1 MQTIELLAR
10 IDDVHERAK
19 AKKKGTQSR
28 GTSYVSRRHRD
39 RHAEESTLRNL
50 RGSQSKVY
58 IPRFLVRPE
67 WLATAHGQRFDWSAY
82 MSNDRAFV
90 AAQGGIVGGG
100 NISEFGQEEG
110 HEDDA
115 AAGAE
120 YGGPR
125 SEMVIDQ

>member
-1 MQTIELLAR
+1 
-10 IDDVHERAK
+10 
-19 AKKKGTQSR
+19 
-28 GTSYVSRRHRD
+28 
-39 RHAEESTLRNL
+39 
-50 RGSQSKVY
+50 
-58 IPRFLVRPE
+58 
-67 WLATAHGQRFDWSAY
+67 